1 MTTIQLREELFREIN
16 PILDDEGLLLKLLKY
31 ARKLTATKA
40 DDTLVDKEEF
50 MDSLELVTIATHV
63 ADCKTMLLHPASH
76 THRQLSD
83 EQLKEAGIPAD
94 LIRFSVGLENPDDI
108 IEDIKKA
115 LDKI

>member
-50 MDSLELVTIATHV
+50 MDSLNRGEEEYRQGKCVRLMPGESVTE
-63 ADCKTMLLHPASH
+63 MLRRS
-76 THRQLSD
+76 
-83 EQLKEAGIPAD
+83 
-94 LIRFSVGLENPDDI
+94 GL
-108 IEDIKKA
+108 
-115 LDKI
+115 

>member
-50 MDSLELVTIATHV
+50 MDSLERGEEEYRQGKCVRLLQGESVTE
-63 ADCKTMLLHPASH
+63 MLRRS
-76 THRQLSD
+76 
-83 EQLKEAGIPAD
+83 
-94 LIRFSVGLENPDDI
+94 GL
-108 IEDIKKA
+108 
-115 LDKI
+115 